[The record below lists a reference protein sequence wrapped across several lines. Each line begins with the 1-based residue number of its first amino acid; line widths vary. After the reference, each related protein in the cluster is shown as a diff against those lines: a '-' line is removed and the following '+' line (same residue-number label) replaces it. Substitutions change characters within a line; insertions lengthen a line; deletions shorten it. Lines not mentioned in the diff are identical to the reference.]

1 MNKTSEE
8 RIKIYLS
15 KLSKYKNKIIKE
27 KYVKDIIEKA
37 DISDAD
43 IENIEMYFYKV
54 YDRAKQ
60 LEKIGKLNDSLR
72 ELDTVYLYSLHSNS
86 IFFSFF
92 SFYRKLVKRI
102 YSKGVDKRLI
112 HLSLQ
117 AREFGIVNSLDLI
130 AYDKAGKLKHK
141 LLRLLLN
148 FILIA
153 IISLITYTVVMPFIV
168 GYYKDLSKVSNIKI
182 QETMVQGLPSVTR
195 MTDLIVES
203 ADIFAKP
210 YALYSVEVED
220 AKVLV
225 FEDAHTYQLKAGV
238 ISFKKPIKKIS
249 YSITVYD
256 DLGKPIL
263 NKVFEKI
270 SDFHNQWRKGVY
282 VPIDFTY
289 NIAKDIK
296 GHPKKMVLN
305 ITSIEFFDEDNNI
318 YNVDLETSSSVLKFK
333 YLGNYF
339 NEDFGIYEANS
350 FIEVYNNL
358 KDTVKYLEI
367 ELAYFTKD
375 SQIIR
380 TLRRKLISDSN
391 SFLKPYSRQSFALK
405 TVFPKEIYP
414 NIQEELSFIKILNVF
429 TR

>member
-15 KLSKYKNKIIKE
+15 KLSRYKNKIIKE
-27 KYVKDIIEKA
+27 KYVKDIVERS

-43 IENIEMYFYKV
+43 IDSIEMYFYKI

-60 LEKIGKLNDSLR
+60 LEKMGRLNDALR
-72 ELDTVYLYSLHSNS
+72 ELDTVYLYSIHNNS

-102 YSKGVDKRLI
+102 YSKGIDKRLI

-117 AREFGIVNSLDLI
+117 AREFGIVNSVDLI
-130 AYDKAGKLKHK
+130 SYDKSGNLKHK

-153 IISLITYTVVMPFIV
+153 IISLITYTVVMPFIIA
-168 GYYKDLSKVSNIKI
+168 YYKDLKNLSEVSNIQI
-182 QETMVQGLPSVTR
+182 QETMIQGLPSVTR
-195 MTDLIVES
+195 MTDLVVES
-203 ADIFAKP
+203 ADT

-225 FEDAHTYQLKAGV
+225 FENAHTYQLKAGV
-238 ISFKKPIKKIS
+238 VSSKKPIKRIS

-263 NKVFEKI
+263 NKNFEKT
-270 SDFHNQWRKGVY
+270 SNFPNQWSKGIY
-282 VPIDFTY
+282 APIDFTY

-296 GHPKKMVLN
+296 GHPKRMVLN
-305 ITSIEFFDEDNNI
+305 ITSIEFFDEDNNM
-318 YNVDLETSSSVLKFK
+318 YNVNLETRSSILKFK

-339 NEDFGIYEANS
+339 NENFGIYEANS

-358 KDTVKYLEI
+358 KDIVKDLEI
-367 ELAYFTKD
+367 ELAYITKD
-375 SQIIR
+375 GQIIR
-380 TLRRKLISDSN
+380 SLRRKLISDAN
-391 SFLKPYSRQSFALK
+391 SFLKPYSKQSFSLK
-405 TVFPKEIYP
+405 TIFPKEIYP
-414 NIQEELSFIKILNVF
+414 NIKEELSFIKILNVF